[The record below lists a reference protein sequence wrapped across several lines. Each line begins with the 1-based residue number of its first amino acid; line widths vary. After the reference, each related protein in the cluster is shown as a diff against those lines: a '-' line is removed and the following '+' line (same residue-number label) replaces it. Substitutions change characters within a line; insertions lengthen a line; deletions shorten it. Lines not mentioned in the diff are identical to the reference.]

1 MADGV
6 SWMGV
11 RTGTGDLAIVPRGYR
26 ELFVPRR
33 GRLVALVAG
42 RIYNPDDVEVDA
54 VAHNRASRPGRKDRV
69 VFAVRS
75 HDGVRGTLS
84 IPADKAFLEHGRLFT
99 RLLRRIDDAADL
111 AAAA

>member
-11 RTGTGDLAIVPRGYR
+11 RTGTGDVAIVPRGYR

-42 RIYNPDDVEVDA
+42 RIYSPDDVEVDA
-54 VAHNRASRPGRKDRV
+54 VAHSRATRPGRKDV
-69 VFAVRS
+69 VIFALRS
-75 HDGVRGTLS
+75 LDGVRGTLT
-84 IPADKAFLEHGRLFT
+84 IPVNKALLEHGRLFT
-99 RLLRRIDDAADL
+99 RLLGRIDATQL
-111 AAAA
+111 AAA